1 MTTPADAVSAVARE
15 VLVALERLL
24 TQAAIGAARTEV
36 RLAGIARRHE
46 DIETHA
52 REVAQVIARM
62 RAGMEAAAPAAA
74 KTAEAANR
82 VAAITREGRALSA
95 QSMTSMRTL
104 LRHGETTNK
113 RLQQLLVKIR
123 EVTGVS
129 RLIDEI
135 ASQTRF
141 LALNASI
148 EASRAGAA
156 GRAFAVVAGEV
167 RELANSTAD
176 KTSKI
181 EELVHAIIADLEPAR
196 ADMEESR
203 ALGAQTA
210 KSVEAVD
217 ERLAQVNELAEQT
230 SKHVGEI
237 AQVIKDENQSVAALG
252 DATRN
257 VVASLG
263 ELREEARHIS
273 EAAFAVSAVTD
284 DGHRQ
289 LARVDIDTM
298 FHDGLA
304 LCRELA
310 RGTGRILQAAVDQ
323 RRCTL
328 DAVLVLEY
336 REIKGPDIPSLA
348 HLFDV
353 SRVPKS
359 GFTPPKYHTAYDAL
373 VDRELQVLCDDLT
386 GREPRLLFALPIGP
400 QLLRPEPQPPLH
412 AGLDGQARPR
422 PGRQSHQALLH
433 RQQRARPRRARR
445 PRRTGAGA
453 VAPRHPGRFRAGR
466 RGPHGLAGAARG
478 VHDPDLRARYRRAGH
493 GRDRAGVRA
502 RPPLGCRAGGLVRGR
517 LI

>member
-1 MTTPADAVSAVARE
+1 
-15 VLVALERLL
+15 
-24 TQAAIGAARTEV
+24 
-36 RLAGIARRHE
+36 
-46 DIETHA
+46 
-52 REVAQVIARM
+52 
-62 RAGMEAAAPAAA
+62 
-74 KTAEAANR
+74 
-82 VAAITREGRALSA
+82 
-95 QSMTSMRTL
+95 
-104 LRHGETTNK
+104 
-113 RLQQLLVKIR
+113 
-123 EVTGVS
+123 
-129 RLIDEI
+129 
-135 ASQTRF
+135 
-141 LALNASI
+141 
-148 EASRAGAA
+148 
-156 GRAFAVVAGEV
+156 V

-210 KSVEAVD
+210 KSFEAVD
-217 ERLAQVNELAEQT
+217 DRLAQVNELAEQT

-237 AQVIKDENQSVAALG
+237 AQVIKDENQSLAALG
-252 DATRN
+252 DSTRN

-328 DAVLVLEY
+328 DAVLALDY
-336 REIKGPDIPSLA
+336 REIKGPDIGSLA

-353 SRVPKS
+353 SRVPAS

-373 VDRELQVLCDDLT
+373 VDREMQVLCDELT
-386 GREPRLLFALPIGP
+386 GREPRLLFALPIDLNSYGP
-400 QLLRPEPQPPLH
+400 IH
-412 AGLDGQARPR
+412 N
-422 PGRQSHQALLH
+422 
-433 RQQRARPRRARR
+433 RRYMQDW
-445 PRRTGAGA
+445 TGK
-453 VAPRHPGRFRAGR
+453 PDQD
-466 RGPHGLAGAARG
+466 LAGNRIKRFFTDNS
-478 VHDPDLRARYRRAGH
+478 V
-493 GRDRAGVRA
+493 
-502 RPPLGCRAGGLVRGR
+502 LVRGAR
-517 LI
+517 VGLGAQALALSHLATRGDFERAGADLTASPAQLDAFMTQTYARDTGALVTVVTVPVFVHARRWGAALVGWSEDA